1 MTRDSIMEKVW
12 GTDYEGETRTV
23 DMHIKTLR
31 QKLGSA
37 GDYIKTDVYQISAN
51 IDGKYEGH
59 ILISDVIKP
68 TAKQAITS
76 LNMGDGTPVT
86 LTYLNGQRI
95 EQCPY
100 EDKRKVFDNELS
112 TSMQKL
118 AKDFKEIEKDAV
130 DILENK
136 RTLSKSDREI
146 ILKAFSK
153 VYRKLTDEMPFIYS
167 QFNEQMDKTVT
178 EAKAE
183 IECHIQARKDDLA
196 ALAMK
201 NIAVGIEPTDEL
213 PESEEAEDNNLY
225 EEYEN
230 EDGEIER
237 FLLVDHSDLDNMDQ
251 TICVPFI
258 GTKFTTIDG
267 GQTFTPEEGRR
278 IIKNLKEYCSLDAYG
293 LFLVYRWILE
303 LLEKQ

>member
-1 MTRDSIMEKVW
+1 MEKNKSHPSYANLYIGRSQYSARQSLFGSSIQHDGV
-12 GTDYEGETRTV
+12 
-23 DMHIKTLR
+23 ITLKISPASVSR
-31 QKLGSA
+31 SLNKDWYYA
-37 GDYIKTDVYQISAN
+37 EPNPYI
-51 IDGKYEGH
+51 E
-59 ILISDVIKP
+59 VIMSQSQF
-68 TAKQAITS
+68 AQAITS

-201 NIAVGIEPTDEL
+201 NIAVGVEPTDEL
-213 PESEEAEDNNLY
+213 PESEEAEDSNLY

-230 EDGEIER
+230 EEENDSFDEEEESEGMTFGE
-237 FLLVDHSDLDNMDQ
+237 M
-251 TICVPFI
+251 
-258 GTKFTTIDG
+258 
-267 GQTFTPEEGRR
+267 
-278 IIKNLKEYCSLDAYG
+278 
-293 LFLVYRWILE
+293 
-303 LLEKQ
+303 